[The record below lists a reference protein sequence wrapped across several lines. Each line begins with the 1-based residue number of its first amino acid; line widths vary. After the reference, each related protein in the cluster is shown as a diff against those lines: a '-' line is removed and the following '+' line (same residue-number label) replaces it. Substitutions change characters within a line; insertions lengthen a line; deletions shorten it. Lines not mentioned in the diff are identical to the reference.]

1 MHVMILPVVRR
12 QWHKLVNSDVM
23 CRYKVLAQQTKE
35 DARCAFMRILRT
47 LPYGNATF
55 FAVRRIGE
63 QLSLHRAGCLN
74 GVCGSASRKPAA
86 WQQLW
91 QPSSSPRS

>member
-1 MHVMILPVVRR
+1 M
-12 QWHKLVNSDVM
+12 
-23 CRYKVLAQQTKE
+23 LAQQTKE

-63 QLSLHRAGCLN
+63 LPLRAAGHFN
-74 GVCGSASRKPAA
+74 GVRGRQHNGGTLLTAVAVE
-86 WQQLW
+86 QQLMLIGCAFAFDDADANLLL
-91 QPSSSPRS
+91 QRTPLACCLQG

>member
-1 MHVMILPVVRR
+1 MCVLDVV
-12 QWHKLVNSDVM
+12 LM
-23 CRYKVLAQQTKE
+23 ACRYKVLAQQTKE

-63 QLSLHRAGCLN
+63 CCRLNRQSQTASTPLCTAGGQLSC
-74 GVCGSASRKPAA
+74 P
-86 WQQLW
+86 
-91 QPSSSPRS
+91 PRSSFSPLLV